1 MVMPVAPGGPASP
14 AGSSPI
20 MASQSPGNQVA
31 GIAKVRQA
39 LKLLE
44 QAIPDLGSN
53 GEIGS
58 KVLKC
63 IRDLAAIAP
72 ANKTTAGAE
81 SSQLAM
87 LAARAKQMAP
97 MLALSRAQ
105 GQGGMGGGMGGP
117 QMGGGGM

>member
-14 AGSSPI
+14 AGSSPV
-20 MASQSPGNQVA
+20 MASPSPGNQVA

-44 QAIPDLGSN
+44 QSIADLGSS
-53 GEIGS
+53 GEVGS

-63 IRDLAAIAP
+63 IKDLAAIAP
-72 ANKTTAGAE
+72 ANQTTAGAE

-87 LAARAKQMAP
+87 LAAKARQMAP
-97 MLALSRAQ
+97 MLALARAQ
-105 GQGGMGGGMGGP
+105 GGGASPGGQPPMAGGM
-117 QMGGGGM
+117 